1 MNIALTS
8 SVAGMNAAA
17 DRLAIRAD
25 NVANVLTPGYRASEV
40 VQQSTGSGPAVS
52 ERLPVDQV
60 GSQVSGAPGASA
72 SSQQLSLPFDNLP
85 QDRPPEEPS
94 PEQSSPEQPSNVSL
108 EYEMTDMIR
117 AEHAY
122 KASANVVRTVGQM
135 QDTLLDIFS

>member
-40 VQQSTGSGPAVS
+40 VQQSTGSGPVVS

-60 GSQVSGAPGASA
+60 TNQESGGAAAPAQPQQLA
-72 SSQQLSLPFDNLP
+72 QQLSLPFDNLP
-85 QDRPPEEPS
+85 QDRPPEKPS
-94 PEQSSPEQPSNVSL
+94 DVSL
-108 EYEMTDMIR
+108 EYELTDMMV

>member
-17 DRLAIRAD
+17 DRLAIRAN

-40 VQQSTGSGPAVS
+40 VQQSTGSGPVVS

-60 GSQVSGAPGASA
+60 ASQGSGAAAAPAP
-72 SSQQLSLPFDNLP
+72 SQQLSLPFGNLP
-85 QDRPPEEPS
+85 QDPPPEKPS
-94 PEQSSPEQPSNVSL
+94 DVSL
-108 EYEMTDMIR
+108 AYEMTDMIR

-122 KASANVVRTVGQM
+122 EASANVVRTVGQM

>member
-17 DRLAIRAD
+17 DRLAIRAG

-40 VQQSTGSGPAVS
+40 VQQSTGSGPVVS

-60 GSQVSGAPGASA
+60 TTQASGGADAPAP
-72 SSQQLSLPFDNLP
+72 SQQLSLPFGDFP
-85 QDRPPEEPS
+85 EDRPPENRS
-94 PEQSSPEQPSNVSL
+94 DVSL
-108 EYEMTDMIR
+108 EYEMTDMMR